1 MAEGSITTTVEVM
14 GEEEEGVSTTTDL
27 RPLSVGVPR
36 PTPRPPTDRPL
47 PPSGAATTATGAATD
62 AGRTPGRGEIQF
74 CAMCK
79 KKPYFLMFPNI
90 HALKI
95 CNMTSESFI
104 EMGRY
109 QNFNRSRYLNFCV
122 NRYRYWNFQKK
133 IIVGSVRNLYFRCAQ
148 VTQAFK

>member
-62 AGRTPGRGEIQF
+62 AGRTPGRDLLQKDRKKSLVFVSWTTEIV
-74 CAMCK
+74 
-79 KKPYFLMFPNI
+79 
-90 HALKI
+90 
-95 CNMTSESFI
+95 TRS
-104 EMGRY
+104 
-109 QNFNRSRYLNFCV
+109 NF
-122 NRYRYWNFQKK
+122 
-133 IIVGSVRNLYFRCAQ
+133 G
-148 VTQAFK
+148 